1 MSCARSSPGATRFT
15 RTFQTGAATMATD
28 RRRFLRNALT
38 AMGAGFLAGCD
49 QLSQTQWAPQ
59 VLASA
64 ETLSHAVQRVLA
76 PHAALAREFTQADI
90 SPVFRANGSTDPQ
103 DPAYRAM
110 AANGFRDYRLSVGG
124 LVAHPLSFSLAQLRA
139 LPQRTQITR
148 HDCVEGWSVIGK
160 WQGVQLSRVLELVQ
174 PTDDAR
180 YVVFRCYD
188 RMQDG
193 GLDGGTPYYESI
205 GFDDAY
211 HPQTI
216 LAHTL
221 NDRPLPTPN
230 GAPLRVRIERQLGYK
245 QAKYISGIELVDSL
259 DDIGDGNG
267 GYWEDHG
274 YESYAGI

>member
-1 MSCARSSPGATRFT
+1 MT
-15 RTFQTGAATMATD
+15 TD

-38 AMGAGFLAGCD
+38 AMGAGLLAGCD
-49 QLSQTQWAPQ
+49 RLSQTEWAPK

-64 ETLSHAVQRVLA
+64 ETLSHSVQRVLA
-76 PHAALAREFTQADI
+76 PHAALAREYTEADI
-90 SPVFRANGSTDPQ
+90 SPVFRPNGSTDPRTPEYLALAKNDFQ
-103 DPAYRAM
+103 
-110 AANGFRDYRLSVGG
+110 DYRLGVGG
-124 LVAHPLSFSLAQLRA
+124 LVARPLSFSLAQLRA

-160 WQGVQLSRVLELVQ
+160 WTGVQLSRVLDLVK
-174 PTDDAR
+174 PGDAAR
-180 YVVFRCYD
+180 YVVFRCFD
-188 RMQDG
+188 RMPDG
-193 GLDGGTPYYESI
+193 GEEGGTPYYESI

-211 HPQTI
+211 HPQTV

-221 NDRPLPTPN
+221 NDKPLPIAN

-267 GYWEDHG
+267 GYWEDQG
-274 YESYAGI
+274 YEWYAGI

>member
-1 MSCARSSPGATRFT
+1 MS
-15 RTFQTGAATMATD
+15 TD

-38 AMGAGFLAGCD
+38 AMGAGLLAGCD
-49 QLSQTQWAPQ
+49 QLSQTDWAPK

-76 PHAALAREFTQADI
+76 PHAALAREYPESAI
-90 SPVFRANGSTDPQ
+90 SPVFRANGSTNPQ
-103 DPAYRAM
+103 TPEYLKL
-110 AANGFRDYRLSVGG
+110 AASGFDDYRLGVGG
-124 LVAHPLSFSLAQLRA
+124 LVARPLSFSLAQLRA

-160 WQGVQLSRVLELVQ
+160 WTGVQLSRVLELVKPGDQ
-174 PTDDAR
+174 AR
-180 YVVFRCYD
+180 YVVFRCFD

-193 GLDGGTPYYESI
+193 GEEGGTPYYESI
-205 GFDDAY
+205 GLDDAW

-216 LAHTL
+216 LAHML
-221 NDRPLPTPN
+221 NDKPLPIAN
-230 GAPLRVRIERQLGYK
+230 GAPLRARIERQLGYK

-267 GYWEDHG
+267 GYWEDQG
-274 YESYAGI
+274 YEWYAGI

>member
-1 MSCARSSPGATRFT
+1 MS
-15 RTFQTGAATMATD
+15 TD

-38 AMGAGFLAGCD
+38 AVGAGLLAGCD
-49 QLSQTQWAPQ
+49 QLSQTGSAPK

-76 PHAALAREFTQADI
+76 PHASLAREYPESAI
-90 SPVFRANGSTDPQ
+90 SPVFRANGSTNPQ
-103 DPAYRAM
+103 TPEYRKLVAG
-110 AANGFRDYRLSVGG
+110 GFDDYRLNVGG
-124 LVAHPLSFSLAQLRA
+124 LVARPLSFSLTQLRA

-160 WQGVQLSRVLELVQ
+160 WTGVQLSRVLELVKPDEQ
-174 PTDDAR
+174 AR
-180 YVVFRCYD
+180 YVVFRCFD
-188 RMQDG
+188 RMNDG
-193 GLDGGTPYYESI
+193 GEPGGTPYYESI

-211 HPQTI
+211 HPQTL

-221 NDRPLPTPN
+221 NDKPLPIAN

-259 DDIGDGNG
+259 DDIGDGSG
-267 GYWEDHG
+267 GYWEDQG
-274 YESYAGI
+274 YEWYAGI